1 MNYKSILIAGVAGTV
16 MFAAA
21 RAMPIDATVVLLQ
34 PTQMELPDYQTRDL
48 TWQLRQPAPTQ
59 QDYNNQTLDLTAFL
73 LQPAPTSQNP
83 IQRQH
88 EDLTRYLLETA
99 PH

>member
-1 MNYKSILIAGVAGTV
+1 MNYKSILIAGVAGTI

-21 RAMPIDATVVLLQ
+21 RAMPIDATVV
-34 PTQMELPDYQTRDL
+34 
-48 TWQLRQPAPTQ
+48 
-59 QDYNNQTLDLTAFL
+59 L